1 MPGSN
6 RLDLLLA
13 PSDVAQEMRGLV
25 DLVLL
30 PGLAQSLLDVGV

>member
-6 RLDLLLA
+6 RLDLLSA
-13 PSDVAQEMRGLV
+13 PGEGAQEMRGLV

-30 PGLAQSLLDVGV
+30 PGLAQRVLYAGV